1 MWNSYVTQ
9 IVSLGYLW
17 PYQLKKRL
25 IISRHVVKRTSRIES
40 EEGFEVDWNKEM
52 LIRMNKAFDTMDHHV
67 LLDKQL
73 LWLSRDY

>member
-17 PYQLKKRL
+17 PYQLKKLL
-25 IISRHVVKRTSRIES
+25 IISRHVVKRISRIES
-40 EEGFEVDWNKEM
+40 EEGFEVDWNNEM